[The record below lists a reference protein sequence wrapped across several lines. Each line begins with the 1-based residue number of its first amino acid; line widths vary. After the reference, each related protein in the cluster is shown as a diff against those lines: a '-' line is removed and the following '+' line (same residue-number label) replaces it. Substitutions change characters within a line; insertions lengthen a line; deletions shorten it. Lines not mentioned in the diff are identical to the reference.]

1 MDTKDITKEQLETLV
16 LVRCLEEFIT
26 DEHENL
32 SSLSEVIW
40 TLEESLSTEEHKQ
53 LVKDICILT
62 ENGYLRSDATEE
74 HIKTDTIPEVN
85 SITIKGTSILDEWEQ
100 EFKKNNSS
108 KKEENITVAKSY
120 SFLNNLTFN
129 INLSG
134 TARIFSMVKRLKG
147 VIYDEK
153 KSFKKSVSCCH
164 NEFSSSRKFSLRF
177 RRGAK

>member
-62 ENGYLRSDATEE
+62 ENGYLISDATEE
-74 HIKTDTIPEVN
+74 HIKTDTIPEVD
-85 SITIKGTSILDEWEQ
+85 SITLKGTSILDEWEQ

-108 KKEENITVAKSY
+108 KNKANITVTKSY

-129 INLSG
+129 ISLLSG
-134 TARIFSMVKRLKG
+134 TASIFS
-147 VIYDEK
+147 IA
-153 KSFKKSVSCCH
+153 KS
-164 NEFSSSRKFSLRF
+164 LI
-177 RRGAK
+177 GGI